1 MRNCVFL
8 FIFIFSFLSIAG
20 EVDESLKK
28 MADGEEIISVSLKSG
43 KSVEV
48 ILDRTSKGNGTM
60 LLGDNT
66 LIRIMDLH
74 NDGFIYEGGYL
85 NVDFVATSS
94 NEFDV
99 VVSGILN
106 KMSDNGA
113 VLSRDPIVAIYHY
126 DGMKYHRNYFRSP
139 IEIDLALE

>member
-1 MRNCVFL
+1 MKN
-8 FIFIFSFLSIAG
+8 FIFLLMLILSFSSIAG
-20 EVDESLKK
+20 EVDKSLKN
-28 MADGEEIISVSLKSG
+28 MADGERTIAVSLKNG
-43 KSVEV
+43 KIVEV

-60 LLGDNT
+60 LLGDNA

-126 DGMKYHRNYFRSP
+126 DGMKYNRNYFRSP

>member
-1 MRNCVFL
+1 MF
-8 FIFIFSFLSIAG
+8 FLSFSSVGG
-20 EVDESLKK
+20 EVDELLKK
-28 MADGEEIISVSLKSG
+28 MVEGENVISVSLKNG

-48 ILDRTSKGNGTM
+48 SLDRTSKGNGVM
-60 LLGDNT
+60 LLGDNA

-85 NVDFVATSS
+85 NVDFVTSPS
-94 NEFDV
+94 NKFDV

-106 KMSDNGA
+106 KMSDNGN

-126 DGMKYHRNYFRSP
+126 DGMEYHRTYFRSP
-139 IEIDLALE
+139 IEIDLALN